1 MGFSVPHLLVVLAI
15 TILVFGTK
23 RLRNLGG
30 DLGGA
35 IKSFRTSMKEGE
47 EDTVSD
53 AEASF
58 IISEPD
64 SKTKEK
70 N

>member
-15 TILVFGTK
+15 TVLVFGTK

-35 IKSFRTSMKEGE
+35 IKSFRTAVKEGE
-47 EDTVSD
+47 EDSVSGTETGSD
-53 AEASF
+53 NSESASK
-58 IISEPD
+58 P
-64 SKTKEK
+64 
-70 N
+70 